1 MASCR
6 VAWIPTRTARSASP
20 TQEKPPKEADPFS
33 CLGRQSR
40 PTSAGM
46 TTKRAQDLTFIHHG
60 LVKGKDKTPLTAL
73 TLWLLGVILLF
84 GATSAGAQDE
94 FRSINRQVAPKDYQ
108 RIVALAPSITEIL
121 FTLGLGDR
129 VIGVT
134 QHCNYPPE
142 ASTRA
147 RVGSYVDLNIEKI
160 LSLKPDLAI
169 ATADGNER
177 GSVERLLG
185 FGIPV
190 LVTNPKNLNQVYETI
205 RSIGRVTRKEEK
217 AETLVR
223 SLKQRADRIILACS
237 KLDHPRVFLQINEN
251 PLITVGKETF
261 HNNLIQLA
269 GGINISG
276 QETIKY
282 PTYSLEQ
289 VLRLNPEVI
298 LITSMERGALA
309 ELKKKRWEQ
318 WKQLSAVAHHRIYIL
333 DSDLLDRPSPRLVD
347 GLEAL
352 ARAIHPELRN

>member
-1 MASCR
+1 LKEKFLRILFM
-6 VAWIPTRTARSASP
+6 TANRAENFTFNHLCP
-20 TQEKPPKEADPFS
+20 V
-33 CLGRQSR
+33 
-40 PTSAGM
+40 
-46 TTKRAQDLTFIHHG
+46 KRRN
-60 LVKGKDKTPLTAL
+60 KGAITVL
-73 TLWLLGVILLF
+73 TLWLVGVSLLF
-84 GATSAGAQDE
+84 GATAARAEDE
-94 FRSINRQVAPKDYQ
+94 FKGINRQVTPKDYR
-108 RIVALAPSITEIL
+108 RIIALAPNITEIL
-121 FTLGLGDR
+121 FTLGLGER

-142 ASTRA
+142 AMTRP

-160 LSLKPDLAI
+160 LFLKPDLVI

-205 RSIGRVTRKEEK
+205 TVIGWATKKEDK
-217 AETLVR
+217 AESLVR
-223 SLKQRADRIILACS
+223 SLKQRADRIIRACS
-237 KLDHPRVFLQINEN
+237 GLPHPRVFLQINEN

-276 QETIKY
+276 QEAIKY

-298 LITSMERGALA
+298 LITSMERGAVA

-318 WKQLSAVAHHRIYIL
+318 WKQLSAVSHHRIYIL

-352 ARAIHPELRN
+352 ARAIHPELKN